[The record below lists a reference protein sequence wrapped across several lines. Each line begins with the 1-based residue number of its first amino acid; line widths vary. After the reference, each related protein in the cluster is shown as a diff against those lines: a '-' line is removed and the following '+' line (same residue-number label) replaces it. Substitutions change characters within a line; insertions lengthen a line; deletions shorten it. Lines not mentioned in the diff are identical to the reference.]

1 MKLIIFIPAL
11 NEEKTISNVILG
23 LALYPLAYDIGNIY
37 GVASAYVLIV
47 LIFTYI
53 SYHYFNV
60 AKRRAKIEANIH
72 NS

>member
-1 MKLIIFIPAL
+1 MI
-11 NEEKTISNVILG
+11 N
-23 LALYPLAYDIGNIY
+23 LALYPFAYNIGNIY